1 MLRGFPGL
9 TSELVKKETNQGN
22 AQKCGCRSDHGDDE
36 CVPLSVK
43 RFWAK
48 RSRALM
54 IVPGSGYV
62 LGLDEDHTQAEW
74 LDWQSTGYFCL
85 DHSPRGEQYTVF
97 D

>member
-43 RFWAK
+43 RFWTNTVQGIDD
-48 RSRALM
+48 RSGLR
-54 IVPGSGYV
+54 VRPGPG
-62 LGLDEDHTQAEW
+62 
-74 LDWQSTGYFCL
+74 
-85 DHSPRGEQYTVF
+85 
-97 D
+97 